1 MRRAATDNTFD
12 GVARRA
18 GIIPIQVYTRFNN
31 YAGCSGGGT
40 CALAIN
46 SDQISALE
54 YVYTTLRHT
63 YPIAAVSM
71 SLGGGLYSSSCDSD
85 SRKPIIDNLRSVG
98 IATVISAG
106 NNGNTNAV
114 TAPGCIDTAITAGG
128 VSDTDTPPADS
139 VVYNMHSLVD
149 LLAPARS
156 VTSSAVGGG
165 YGTASGTSIS
175 APMVAGAFALCRS
188 VNPSLTVDQIEI
200 ILEDTGVPVTDIRP
214 GGLYIKPRLQM
225 DAAITA
231 CRHTNSWTGNRSI
244 AWSDP
249 ANWSDGVV
257 PTSVTD
263 VTIDA
268 PPAGGQ
274 SPTLDVAAAVH
285 TLTVESGALLDL
297 GNQTITVEETVTNNG
312 TLRQT
317 KDVAPGTSRFLTI
330 TNAVGDIGKYW
341 GVDITTPNRLH
352 ATTVAIS
359 GNQFCPVVVDEA
371 VRRCF
376 EISPAVQQTA
386 SVTFYYRAEEA
397 NNNLTPTAW
406 HWDGAAW
413 NPLPGS
419 QGGSGEALWVT
430 IPSVNAYSPF
440 MLQDDQPL
448 AANLVSFTAEAEDG
462 AVQVSWETASEIDTL
477 GFTLYRSNEPDSQL
491 STLVFVPS
499 QSPGSTAGAAY
510 TFVDTGVVAGQ
521 TYWYWLESADLTGTT
536 SMYGPFRSTPSNHYQ

>member
-1 MRRAATDNTFD
+1 M
-12 GVARRA
+12 
-18 GIIPIQVYTRFNN
+18 
-31 YAGCSGGGT
+31 
-40 CALAIN
+40 
-46 SDQISALE
+46 
-54 YVYTTLRHT
+54 
-63 YPIAAVSM
+63 
-71 SLGGGLYSSSCDSD
+71 
-85 SRKPIIDNLRSVG
+85 
-98 IATVISAG
+98 
-106 NNGNTNAV
+106 
-114 TAPGCIDTAITAGG
+114 
-128 VSDTDTPPADS
+128 
-139 VVYNMHSLVD
+139 VYNMHSLVD

-317 KDVAPGTSRFLTI
+317 KDVAPGTSRFSTI

-386 SVTFYYRAEEA
+386 VRHVLLPCRGGKQQPDADCLALGWRCLE
-397 NNNLTPTAW
+397 P
-406 HWDGAAW
+406 AAW
-413 NPLPGS
+413 KPGRQRRGAMGHDPQRQRVLTFHAS
-419 QGGSGEALWVT
+419 GRSAAGS
-430 IPSVNAYSPF
+430 
-440 MLQDDQPL
+440 
-448 AANLVSFTAEAEDG
+448 
-462 AVQVSWETASEIDTL
+462 
-477 GFTLYRSNEPDSQL
+477 
-491 STLVFVPS
+491 
-499 QSPGSTAGAAY
+499 
-510 TFVDTGVVAGQ
+510 
-521 TYWYWLESADLTGTT
+521 
-536 SMYGPFRSTPSNHYQ
+536 